1 MKMNKRGLISIFVA
15 MMLFICNFVFADYVA
30 EDLEVIIAKANA
42 GDAYYQGV
50 IGMMYLNR
58 FEVAQDLDKAY
69 EFSKQSAEAGNAIG
83 MYQIAVMKVYN
94 LIATEDTLSIQEIFQ
109 EPLKKLQE
117 EAEKKD
123 ARIQFCLGH
132 AYYRGFGVEKDW
144 GKSLEWNMKS
154 MLQGYDQAEM
164 YFNGLLKDKACTG
177 EIFERIRDLLLEKSA
192 ENSFAEYALGNVYAN
207 ADSLNKD
214 IDEAVRLFAS
224 SQKGN
229 IEHGCRVEKD
239 DQIIPDLLPPS
250 YYLAIE
256 EGSCIETCLW
266 SVMNSLK
273 KNKTQLEIN
282 LSCPDNG
289 LGLHFHE
296 ITKVLN
302 QFEIGYTIYC
312 QDVDSS
318 DSLIVSQRYK
328 NFVYDKVVKKVQNG
342 YPVLIGIK
350 KFPTQHPDWFADH
363 VVLVVGYNERTD
375 ELIYNDMNKR
385 KRIKVMKL
393 LDTLPG
399 YSFVNDFNT
408 VLAVQLLDF

>member
-1 MKMNKRGLISIFVA
+1 MKMKKRTIISIFVV
-15 MMLFICNFVFADYVA
+15 MMLFICNFVFADYIA
-30 EDLEVIIAKANA
+30 EDIEVIIAKANA

-50 IGMMYLNR
+50 AGMIYLNR
-58 FEVAQDLDKAY
+58 FEVAQDLSKAY
-69 EFSKQSAEAGNAIG
+69 EFSKQSADAGNAIG
-83 MYQIAVMKVYN
+83 MYQIAVMQAYN
-94 LIATEDTLSIQEIFQ
+94 LIAIPDTVSKEDIFQ

-117 EAEKKD
+117 EAVKED
-123 ARIQFCLGH
+123 AIIQFCLGQ
-132 AYYRGFGVEKDW
+132 AYYMGFGVEKDW

-224 SQKGN
+224 SQKVN
-229 IEHGCRVEKD
+229 IEHGCRVEKG

-256 EGSCIETCLW
+256 EGSCLETCLW

-273 KNKTQLEIN
+273 KTKTQLEIN

-289 LGLHFHE
+289 LGLHFYE
-296 ITKVLN
+296 TTKVLKN
-302 QFEIGYTIYC
+302 YEIGYTTYW

-328 NFVYDKVVKKVQNG
+328 NFVYDKVVNKVQNG
-342 YPVLIGIK
+342 YPVIIGIK
-350 KFPTQHPDWFADH
+350 SYPTQHPDWSADH
-363 VVLVVGYNERTD
+363 ALLVVGYNEKTD

-399 YSFVNDFNT
+399 YSFVSDFNS
-408 VLAVQLLDF
+408 VFAIQLLDF

>member
-1 MKMNKRGLISIFVA
+1 MKMKKRTIISIFVA
-15 MMLFICNFVFADYVA
+15 MILLICNFVFADYVA
-30 EDLEVIIAKANA
+30 EDVEVIIAKANA

-50 IGMMYLNR
+50 IGMMYLHS
-58 FEVAQDLDKAY
+58 FEVARDFSKAY
-69 EFSKQSAEAGNAIG
+69 EFLKQSAEAENAIG
-83 MYQIAVMKVYN
+83 MYQIAVMKSYN
-94 LIATEDTLSIQEIFQ
+94 LIPIQDTLSTKDIFQ
-109 EPLKKLQE
+109 EPLKKLKE
-117 EAEKKD
+117 ESQKED
-123 ARIQFCLGH
+123 AIIQFCLGH

-177 EIFERIRDLLLEKSA
+177 EIFERIRDLLLEESA
-192 ENSFAEYALGNVYAN
+192 DNSFAEYALGNVYAN

-214 IDEAVRLFAS
+214 IDEAVRLFTS

-229 IEHGCRVEKD
+229 IEHGCRVEND

-289 LGLHFHE
+289 LGLHFNE
-296 ITKVLN
+296 ITKVLK
-302 QFEIGYTIYC
+302 QFEIGYTVYC

-342 YPVLIGIK
+342 YPVFIGIK
-350 KFPTQHPDWFADH
+350 SYPTQHQDWFADH
-363 VVLVVGYNERTD
+363 LVLVVGYNERTD

-399 YSFVNDFNT
+399 YSFVSDFNT

>member
-296 ITKVLN
+296 ITKVLK
-302 QFEIGYTIYC
+302 QFEIRYTVYC